1 MRTGLLSGH
10 NEKVI
15 EKVVWKFSLSQGYM
29 EVKEIGYWRGDK
41 RHDRSENRQMDCF
54 KDKGK

>member
-1 MRTGLLSGH
+1 MRTVLLSGH

-15 EKVVWKFSLSQGYM
+15 EKVVWKLSWSYDYK

-41 RHDRSENRQMDCF
+41 RHDRCINNEYAPVQRE
-54 KDKGK
+54 KK

>member
-15 EKVVWKFSLSQGYM
+15 EKVVCKFSLSQGYM

-54 KDKGK
+54 KDK